1 MKTRN
6 ALVAALLLGV
16 ALSAPATLAAATED
30 EAAIR
35 ELSASFVKAWNQHD
49 PAAMAATWAK
59 DGDLINPQGRVA
71 KGRDAIQ
78 QLLTDEHSG
87 PLKGSTFTLKSME
100 LRMLKPQ
107 VALGDWTIELSGMM
121 EPQGKAPSPGKMH
134 VFVVYEKRDGKWLAV
149 ATRPYAFA
157 PQGPPLE
164 TE

>member
-30 EAAIR
+30 ETAIR
-35 ELSASFVKAWNQHD
+35 ELTDSFVNAWNNHD
-49 PAAMAATWAK
+49 PAAMAATWAQ

-87 PLKGSTFTLKSME
+87 QMKTTTFTLKSLE
-100 LRMLKPQ
+100 LRMLTPS
-107 VALGDWTIELSGMM
+107 VALGDWTTELTGAMD
-121 EPQGKAPSPGKMH
+121 PQGNARPPMHVH
-134 VFVVYEKRDGKWLAV
+134 VFVVYEKRDGKWLAE
-149 ATRPYAFA
+149 ATRPYSFA
-157 PQGPPLE
+157 RPGPPLK